1 MLYFLLTMQKFQG
14 TFLVEG
20 AAPNSPSKYKVIRSV
35 SDYTSGYRCIIVPN
49 LNIDYYML
57 FGSIDFIVTETGG
70 VLSHLAIVGREHGI
84 PIFRAQDIISQVPD
98 KGHLAIKDDTLEI
111 G

>member
-1 MLYFLLTMQKFQG
+1 MQKFQG

-20 AAPNSPSKYKVIRSV
+20 STPNSPAKYKVLRSV
-35 SDYTSGYRCIIVPN
+35 SDYAPEYRCIVVPN

-57 FGSIDFIVTETGG
+57 FGSIDFIVTENGG
-70 VLSHLAIVGREHGI
+70 MLSHLAIVGREHGI
-84 PIFRAQDIISQVPD
+84 PIFRAQDIISKIPD
-98 KGHLAIKDDTLEI
+98 NGLLTLNDDTLEI